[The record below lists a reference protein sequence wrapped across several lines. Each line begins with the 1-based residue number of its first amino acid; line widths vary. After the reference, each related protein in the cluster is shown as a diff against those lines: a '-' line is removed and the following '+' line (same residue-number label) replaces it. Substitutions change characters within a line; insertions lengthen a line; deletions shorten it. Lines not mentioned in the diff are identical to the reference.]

1 MDFISLLLL
10 AAGLSMDAFAVAIC
24 KGLALK
30 KIALRHALIVG
41 LWFGG
46 FQALMPLIGYYLGAQ
61 FKDAIAA
68 YDHWIAFG
76 LLSLIGGNMIREA
89 LFEKEEP
96 ETDGALSFRSM
107 LLLIGGNMIREA
119 LFDQE
124 ETGSDA
130 VLSFRAMLPLAVATS
145 IDALAAGITFAALQV
160 NIMEAVCLIGCTTF
174 VISVAGVGIG
184 RLYGNR
190 WQKSADILGGLI
202 LIIIAV
208 RILLEHLFG

>member
-1 MDFISLLLL
+1 MRLTEL
-10 AAGLSMDAFAVAIC
+10 DAFAVSIS
-24 KGLALK
+24 KGLAMPEADRK
-30 KIALRHALIVG
+30 AAITVG

-46 FQALMPLIGYYLGAQ
+46 FQALMPLLGYLAGSSILHLIQ
-61 FKDAIAA
+61 KI
-68 YDHWIAFG
+68 DHWIAFG
-76 LLSLIGGNMIREA
+76 LLTCIGINMLREA
-89 LFEKEEP
+89 MQKQEAP
-96 ETDGALSFRSM
+96 QNADLSFSAM
-107 LLLIGGNMIREA
+107 LL
-119 LFDQE
+119 
-124 ETGSDA
+124 
-130 VLSFRAMLPLAVATS
+130 LAVATS